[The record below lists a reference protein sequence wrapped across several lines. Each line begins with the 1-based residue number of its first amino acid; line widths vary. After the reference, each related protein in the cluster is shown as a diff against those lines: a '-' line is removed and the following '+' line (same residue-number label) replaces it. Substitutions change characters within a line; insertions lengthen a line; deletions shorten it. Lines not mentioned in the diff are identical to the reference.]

1 MALLDS
7 LDMDKPRAPARP
19 GFRQRLRNLRNRL
32 VADAGF
38 QQKVARFPLTRGFAR
53 KQSEALFRATTG
65 FVQSQILFACVE
77 IDLFA
82 ILASGPLSEQEI
94 ASRTSLPLA
103 SVKRLMPAARALGL
117 IRSAGNETWTLDD
130 TGAVIHGNEGI
141 RAMIRHHAMLYRDL
155 ADPVALLRDPTRVTE
170 TADYWAYA
178 GERRG
183 RDVSDTDAQTYS
195 ALMRSSQDLVAAEV
209 LDAYPLGSHKTV
221 LDIGGGE
228 GAFLAASGQRHPD
241 LSLSLFDLPPVAERA
256 KLIMQGAGFG
266 ARFTAQGGNFF
277 TDNIANDA
285 DCITLVRVL
294 CDHDDAAV
302 LALLR
307 NIRRSMAPTAT
318 LLIAEPMDGPGS
330 GESAAAAYFSFYF
343 LAMHSGA
350 CRSAEAITALLED
363 AGFGSIARVHTRN
376 PLFAS
381 VITAK
386 PAAETVNI
394 D

>member
-1 MALLDS
+1 
-7 LDMDKPRAPARP
+7 
-19 GFRQRLRNLRNRL
+19 L

-38 QQKVARFPLTRGFAR
+38 QQKVARFPLTRSFAR
-53 KQSEALFRATTG
+53 KQSESLFRATTG

-77 IDLFA
+77 IELFA
-82 ILASGPLSEQEI
+82 ILASGPKSEQEI
-94 ASRTSLPLA
+94 ASLTSLPLA
-103 SVKRLMPAARALGL
+103 SVKRLLPAARALGL
-117 IRSAGNETWTLDD
+117 IRPAGNETWTLDD

-155 ADPVALLRDPTRVTE
+155 ADPVALLRDPTRSTE

-178 GERRG
+178 GERMG
-183 RDVSDTDAQTYS
+183 HDVSDADAQTYS
-195 ALMRSSQDLVAAEV
+195 ALMRSSQDLVAAEI
-209 LDAYPLGSHKTV
+209 LDAYPLGRHETV

-228 GAFLAASGQRHPD
+228 GAFLAAAGRRYAA

-256 KLIMQGAGFG
+256 KLVMQGAGFG

-277 TDNIANDA
+277 TDDISNHA
-285 DCITLVRVL
+285 DCVTLVRVL
-294 CDHDDAAV
+294 CDHDDTAV

-343 LAMHSGA
+343 LAMRSGA
-350 CRSAEAITALLED
+350 CRSAEKIDSLLET
-363 AGFGSIARVHTRN
+363 AGFGSITRVRTRN

-386 PAAETVNI
+386 PAPETVNI